1 MGLREIPPDVGGDEN
16 LGEKLDDGSMEEITD
31 KELGNSEE
39 VEGVTEEQQ
48 QEEAEKIQE
57 NFRDYAKKRREI
69 ADEDFNKEEYERAYA
84 RMTEEIK
91 ERMDEIIGL
100 LDEGN
105 FGGVRKK
112 TEEAEWEVEKSMG
125 KGKEWLGA
133 GVDFVKV
140 EIIPLLD
147 KIISEETVETL
158 ENTAKTLE
166 KKAIILKRMV
176 GCLEEMGG
184 SSKEIITNC
193 NEALSVLK
201 RMRSVEGG
209 EQIYQDGWGV
219 ENRRLLQETLK
230 NNGGEVSE
238 E

>member
-1 MGLREIPPDVGGDEN
+1 
-16 LGEKLDDGSMEEITD
+16 
-31 KELGNSEE
+31 
-39 VEGVTEEQQ
+39 
-48 QEEAEKIQE
+48 
-57 NFRDYAKKRREI
+57 
-69 ADEDFNKEEYERAYA
+69 
-84 RMTEEIK
+84 
-91 ERMDEIIGL
+91 
-100 LDEGN
+100 
-105 FGGVRKK
+105 
-112 TEEAEWEVEKSMG
+112 
-125 KGKEWLGA
+125 
-133 GVDFVKV
+133 
-140 EIIPLLD
+140 
-147 KIISEETVETL
+147 
-158 ENTAKTLE
+158 
-166 KKAIILKRMV
+166 MV